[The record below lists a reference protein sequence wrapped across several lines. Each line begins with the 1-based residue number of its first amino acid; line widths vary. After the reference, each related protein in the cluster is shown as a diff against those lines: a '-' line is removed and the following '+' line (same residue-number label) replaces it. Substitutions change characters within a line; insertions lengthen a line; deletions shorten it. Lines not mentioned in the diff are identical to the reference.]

1 MIQKKKFKDLKSGSS
16 FFISNL
22 VGNLGENGVDA
33 FFIKTQLLYYFNA
46 EDDSQ
51 IMKCINAVKIA
62 DGSFTFIDWDREVEV
77 DDFSELES

>member
-1 MIQKKKFKDLKSGSS
+1 MILKKKFEDLKPGTT
-16 FFISNL
+16 FFIGDFDES
-22 VGNLGENGVDA
+22 GADA

-51 IMKCINAVKIA
+51 IMKGTNAVKIV
-62 DGSFTFIDWDREVEV
+62 DGSFVYIDWNREVEL